1 MRLSEERGLGRE
13 QIVST
18 YRRLLA
24 RSGTCRLA
32 KLDVRNRHMRLS
44 EERRLGGGRVV
55 STHRRLLGPRF
66 SNRRNRA

>member
-1 MRLSEERGLGRE
+1 MRLFEERWLGGGRV
-13 QIVST
+13 VST
-18 YRRLLA
+18 QRWLLTPF
-24 RSGTCRLA
+24 GTCRLA